1 MLPTLALIRNEKV
14 VDYVVGFDEL
24 GGKDDFK
31 TEALEERLAAAD
43 ALKLSDGAAAA
54 AAARQRA
61 AGGEAGGGGG
71 GGAIRSGFHYQKGSD
86 DEDSDFD

>member
-61 AGGEAGGGGG
+61 AVA
-71 GGAIRSGFHYQKGSD
+71 AAVARQVVLPTTCRRHTH
-86 DEDSDFD
+86 